1 VEVTLPAGLTY
12 DAGDHLGIV
21 PRNGVAQI
29 QRVLARFKLD
39 AGLYLTITPTVDAKL
54 NASLPVNEPVP
65 LVDLLANRVELQDI
79 ATRSQISVLARY
91 ASDPADQAAL
101 DGLAG
106 DDDASEVAYREQVFA
121 MRKSLLDI
129 LDEHPSVQ
137 LPFEVYLDMLPPLR
151 PRYYSISSSPLVD
164 AEAAS
169 ITVGLVEAPARS
181 GHGTYAGVCSN
192 YLRRRP
198 DDTQVFGF
206 IRKPTIAFKPP
217 ENPHIPMIMV
227 GPGTGVAPFRGFL
240 QDRAAMKRKGI
251 PVGESLLFFG
261 CRDPLQDF
269 IYEDE
274 LRSFETE
281 GVTRLLTAFSRE
293 PGQPKRYVR
302 HAIEEQGADVW
313 RLLQDN
319 AIIFVCG
326 DASRM
331 APDVRTAFAGIFKNQ
346 TGASDGDAHA
356 WLTGL
361 VAADRYLEDIWPS
374 GN

>member
-1 VEVTLPAGLTY
+1 
-12 DAGDHLGIV
+12 
-21 PRNGVAQI
+21 
-29 QRVLARFKLD
+29 
-39 AGLYLTITPTVDAKL
+39 
-54 NASLPVNEPVP
+54 VNEPVP

-79 ATRSQISVLARY
+79 ATRSQIDVLARY
-91 ASDPADQAAL
+91 ATDQVEQAAL
-101 DGLAG
+101 EGLVG
-106 DDDASEVAYREQVFA
+106 DDSESEARYRERVFS
-121 MRKSLLDI
+121 MRKSVLDL

-137 LPFEVYLDMLPPLR
+137 LPFEVYLDMLTPLR

-164 AEAAS
+164 GETAS
-169 ITVGLVEAPARS
+169 ITVGLVEGPARS

-217 ENPHIPMIMV
+217 ENPHQPMIMV

-240 QDRAAMKRKGI
+240 QDRAAMKRKGV

-261 CRDPLQDF
+261 SRDPLQDF

-274 LRSFETE
+274 LRGFEAE
-281 GVTRLLTAFSRE
+281 GVTRLWTAFSRE
-293 PGQPKRYVR
+293 PGQPKRYVQ
-302 HAIEEQGADVW
+302 HAIEEQATDVW
-313 RLLQDN
+313 RLLQDE
-319 AIIFVCG
+319 ATIFVCG

-331 APDVRTAFAGIFKNQ
+331 APDVRTAFAGIFKAK
-346 TGASDGDAHA
+346 TGASDGDAQA
-356 WLTGL
+356 WLGGL
-361 VAADRYLEDIWPS
+361 VSAGRYLEDIWPS